1 MSSENIAQRVMSSS
15 MTRRQLITRSL
26 KVGIPLALASPL
38 LVACE
43 DDESGVDQDP
53 AVEPEGDDEDA
64 TEEVS
69 EDDDQETPEEDPEDD
84 EEQDDDSDEEESDDA
99 EAASGGQLVV
109 GLVAEPV
116 ALDGSQV
123 TDVNS
128 ARVIRRVTE
137 QLVAFDDEDPELVPG
152 LAESWDISDDG
163 LEYTFSLRE
172 GVMFHDGTPFN
183 AEAVE
188 YSLLRQVNEDH
199 PAHGYGT
206 YPYSSFYFATLDSVE
221 IVDEYTATIIQ
232 STPRASF
239 LAALAAAAAGIVS
252 PTAVEE
258 YGEDYPQHPVGTGPF
273 EFVSWNVGVEVIL
286 QANQDYWGNAPGLDR
301 VIFQPFIEEQAR
313 LTALQTGG
321 VNFIVDVPP
330 DNIEPLEEDANITV
344 LKQTGIHFWYVGFN
358 VTSEPLTDARV
369 RQALAHAIDKES
381 ITRDVLK
388 GTGEP
393 AISMLNP
400 GTWGFT
406 DDIPVYEYDPDRAR
420 ELLEEAGHGD
430 GLEISMWVPESGS
443 GMQSPV
449 PMATV
454 IQANWAD
461 VGVTAEIQTFEWGAF
476 LDTLRTGDQQ
486 VFCNSWMAGLPDP
499 DMTLFPFLHSSQ
511 HAPNGP
517 NRFFYTDEEVDRLLE
532 EARASTDQDERA
544 EMYREVQRIVYED
557 VPLIPIEHQVQ
568 TAAMTQNVTG
578 FELHPNFD
586 LLRIKDTQVDEG

>member
-1 MSSENIAQRVMSSS
+1 MALEDFTQRLLSLA
-15 MTRRQLITRSL
+15 MTRRQLFARSL
-26 KVGIPLALASPL
+26 KVGIPLAVASPL
-38 LVACE
+38 LAACA
-43 DDESGVDQDP
+43 DDDDDGDVDP
-53 AVEPEGDDEDA
+53 AVPDPGDDED
-64 TEEVS
+64 
-69 EDDDQETPEEDPEDD
+69 EDEAEGD
-84 EEQDDDSDEEESDDA
+84 EDDA
-99 EAASGGQLVV
+99 EEVEDAPSGGQLVV

-116 ALDGSQV
+116 ALDGAQV

-137 QLVAFDDEDPELVPG
+137 QLIAFDDVDPELVPG

-172 GVMFHDGTPFN
+172 GISFHDGTDFN
-183 AEAVE
+183 AEAVQF
-188 YSLLRQVNEDH
+188 SLMRQVDESH
-199 PAHGYGT
+199 PAHGFGT
-206 YPYSSFYFATLDSVE
+206 YPYRSFYFATVDTVE
-221 IVDEYTATIIQ
+221 VVDDYTVTVFQ
-232 STPRASF
+232 LTPRASF

-258 YGEDYPQHPVGTGPF
+258 HGADYPQQPVGTGPF
-273 EFVSWNVGVEVIL
+273 RFVRWDVGVEVVL
-286 QANQDYWGNAPGLDR
+286 EANPDYWGPAPGLET
-301 VIFQPFIEEQAR
+301 VVFKPYIEEQAR

-330 DNIEPLEEDANITV
+330 DNIEPLEQDPNITV

-358 VTSEPLTDARV
+358 VTSGPLTEVAV
-369 RQALAHAIDKES
+369 RQALAHAVDKES
-381 ITRDVLK
+381 ITRDVLN

-406 DDIPVYEYDPDRAR
+406 DDIPVYEYDPERAR
-420 ELLEEAGHGD
+420 ALLEEAGHGD
-430 GLEISMWVPESGS
+430 GLEITMWVPESGS

-449 PMATV
+449 SMATV

-461 VGVTAEIQTFEWGAF
+461 VGVTANMQTFEWGAF

-532 EARASTDQDERA
+532 EARASTNQDERA
-544 EMYREVQRIVYED
+544 EMYWEVQRIAYEA

-568 TAAMTQNVTG
+568 TAAMASNVEG

-586 LLRIKDTQVDEG
+586 LLRIKDTRVVEG